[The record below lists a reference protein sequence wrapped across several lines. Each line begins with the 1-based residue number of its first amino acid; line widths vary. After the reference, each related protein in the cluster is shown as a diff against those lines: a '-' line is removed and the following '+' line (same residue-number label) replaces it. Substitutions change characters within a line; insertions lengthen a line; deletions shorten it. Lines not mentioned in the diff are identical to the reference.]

1 MNCENTLDQIT
12 TVKFGHRRIP
22 PRACIIENKPHVRS
36 FLAEILD
43 DLGFIT
49 RECAGPDF
57 QEVLGDFG
65 PDLVVVGPLNGEA
78 DVRVLLLWLRAQSFA
93 GRVMLF
99 GGRSAPALIRSHE
112 VGEQAGLTM
121 LPPLGTPFRDA
132 DMHDKLAGY
141 LPIPPAPSV
150 PVDLDEALAGDW
162 LEIWYQPKIA
172 PRSLVPQGAEAL
184 VRVRH
189 PTWGLIVPAYF
200 VPAANDP
207 YFHTLSHFV
216 LARVAADSFAFT
228 AGGHPVDISFN
239 LPWPALE
246 DATFITELVGKLPG
260 DVRQARLAIEVD
272 CADIVSDLGQVRQVA
287 AQLAFRNIG
296 LVIDDIGAEGA
307 ALAGRRELPVVEMKV
322 SRKFVQGCADDRIKQ
337 AVCHEIAET
346 AREVGARSVANGVEA
361 QDDFMVVRDLG
372 FDLVQG
378 GMFAKPMQRQ
388 KFQRAM
394 LSRRYAVAS

>member
-1 MNCENTLDQIT
+1 MPDQVATL
-12 TVKFGHRRIP
+12 KFGHRRIP

-36 FLAEILD
+36 FLADILD

-49 RECAGPDF
+49 RECAGSDF
-57 QEVLGDFG
+57 QEALDNFR
-65 PDLVVVGPLNGEA
+65 PDLIVVGPLNGEA
-78 DVRVLLLWLRAQSFA
+78 DVRVLLLWLKAQAFA

-99 GGRSAPALIRSHE
+99 GGRSAPALIRAHE

-132 DMHDKLAGY
+132 DLHDKLAGY

-150 PVDLDEALAGDW
+150 PIDLDEALAGGW
-162 LEIWYQPKIA
+162 LEVWYQPKIS
-172 PRSLVPQGAEAL
+172 PRTLVPQGAEAL

-189 PTWGLIVPAYF
+189 PTWGVIVPAYF
-200 VPAANDP
+200 VPAGNDP
-207 YFHTLSHFV
+207 YYHTLSHFV
-216 LARVAADSFAFT
+216 LARVVADSVTFT
-228 AGGHPVDISFN
+228 AGGHPINISFN

-260 DVRQARLAIEVD
+260 DPRHGGLAIEVD
-272 CADIVSDLGQVRQVA
+272 CADIVADLGQVRHVA

-296 LVIDDIGAEGA
+296 LVIDEIGAEGA
-307 ALAGRRELPVVEMKV
+307 ALAGRRELPVVEMKA

-346 AREVGARSVANGVEA
+346 ARDVGARSVGTGVEA
-361 QDDFMVVRDLG
+361 QDDFMVLREFG

-378 GMFAKPMQRQ
+378 GMFAKPMQLQ
-388 KFQRAM
+388 KFQRAI
-394 LSRRYAVAS
+394 LSRRYAAASA